1 LNAISYRS
9 GYAGLYLHFPYCIH
23 KCSYCDFYSVG
34 IGKNNTPDQKTL
46 FESYRKEF
54 NLRISLDP
62 KILDYSFDTIFIG
75 GGTPSLANLDM
86 LSELLIY
93 IKSMLKFADNVEFT
107 MEMNPEDISP
117 EKLSAMYAIGV
128 NRVNAG
134 IQSFDKKLLATLD
147 RYNDEEKYSQV
158 LNHLSSS
165 KIKRF
170 GIDLIYGIPG
180 QTLELFLSDL
190 NIALDASVTHVSL
203 YSLTVEKGTEYA
215 KQLKKKQAKPPN
227 EDLQLEI
234 LQTLPG
240 LLAAKGYRQY
250 EVSNYCKE
258 GEESRHNLK
267 YWSMEKYLALGP
279 GAHGFTDMG
288 RYFNHRSIE
297 KYTSGE
303 FGLTYE
309 NSVYL
314 DELALCLFR
323 LFIPVYLNSF
333 FILIPEKKEGLEKL
347 ISNWVSNGLCE
358 YADGIFQWK
367 PHAVMRLDELIL
379 AVSEV

>member
-1 LNAISYRS
+1 MISYRS

-34 IGKNNTPDQKTL
+34 IGKNNSIDQDSL
-46 FESYRKEF
+46 FENYRKEF
-54 NLRISLDP
+54 DLRISQDP
-62 KILDYSFDTIFIG
+62 KILDYDFDTIFIG

-86 LSELLIY
+86 LSELLSY
-93 IKSMLKFADNVEFT
+93 IKSVLKFAVNTEFT

-117 EKLSAMYAIGV
+117 EKLSAMYDIGV

-134 IQSFDKKLLATLD
+134 IQSFNKDLLATLD

-158 LNHLSSS
+158 LDHLSSS

-180 QTLELFLSDL
+180 QTLEMFLSDL
-190 NIALDASVTHVSL
+190 NKSLDARVTHISL

-215 KQLKKKQAKPPN
+215 KQLKKKKAMPPN
-227 EDLQLEI
+227 EELQLEI
-234 LQTLPG
+234 LQILPDF
-240 LLAAKGYRQY
+240 LAAKGYRQY

-267 YWSMEKYLALGP
+267 YWAMEKYLALGP
-279 GAHGFTDMG
+279 GAHGFTDKG

-309 NSVYL
+309 SPVYL

-323 LFIPVYLNSF
+323 LFIPFDLKSF
-333 FILIPEKKEGLEKL
+333 FVLIPDKKESLEEL
-347 ISNWVSNGLCE
+347 IKNWVTSGLCE
-358 YADGIFQWK
+358 YTNGIFQWK
-367 PHAVMRLDELIL
+367 KYAVMRLDELIL
-379 AVSEV
+379 ALSEV